1 MRSAKWW
8 LAIAL
13 FLLVLAP
20 WVVRAQGQGAPDRAA
35 AESWL
40 ADDPDDAMMD
50 DDMGLAPPAPGGGE
64 FGPGGGG
71 MRGQQR
77 WGMMGRGGPGMRG
90 GAGMRRRL
98 EDLDLTDAQRKKLA
112 EIRDTHA
119 RTAIN
124 QRASVELA
132 SLDLRKLMRADK
144 PDVGAIERQI
154 DKVSSLRAALTKNRV
169 TGMLE
174 ARALLTPEQ
183 LEKLRSPRG
192 SRERPESNE
201 H

>member
-20 WVVRAQGQGAPDRAA
+20 WVVRAQGEGAPDRAA

-40 ADDPDDAMMD
+40 ADDPEDAMMG
-50 DDMGLAPPAPGGGE
+50 DDMGLAPPGPMGGGGE
-64 FGPGGGG
+64 MGPGG

-77 WGMMGRGGPGMRG
+77 WDMMGRRGPGMRG
-90 GAGMRRRL
+90 GFGMQRRI
-98 EDLDLTDAQRKKLA
+98 EDLDLTEAQRKKLA

-119 RTAIN
+119 KTAIN

-132 SLDLRKLMRADK
+132 ALDLRKLMRADK
-144 PDVGAIERQI
+144 PDVGAVERQI
-154 DKVSSLRAALTKNRV
+154 DKIASLRAALAKNRV
-169 TGMLE
+169 SGMLE

-201 H
+201 R

>member
-20 WVVRAQGQGAPDRAA
+20 WVVRAQGESAPDRAA

-50 DDMGLAPPAPGGGE
+50 DDMGLAPPGPMGGGE
-64 FGPGGGG
+64 MGPGG

-77 WGMMGRGGPGMRG
+77 WGMMGHRGPGMRG
-90 GAGMRRRL
+90 EFAMRRRL
-98 EDLDLTDAQRKKLA
+98 EDLDLTDGQRKKLA

-119 RTAIN
+119 KTAIN

-144 PDVGAIERQI
+144 PDVGAVERQI
-154 DKVSSLRAALTKNRV
+154 DKIASLRAALAKNRV
-169 TGMLE
+169 TGLLE

-192 SRERPESNE
+192 RPSPESNE
-201 H
+201 R